1 MFVFCNSAI
10 KYASV
15 YINLSNRESLG
26 CSVVKGPPKYP
37 GIFIQTVKPNG
48 VAEKAG
54 LEIGD
59 QIITINDMS
68 CLSEHM
74 TFEQVIEKIKSCKQM
89 KFKVKKNTAIGL
101 ILEQQT
107 ATNKLNRKMLAKKT
121 LLNDLSSSSS
131 CNESASPVV
140 GSHVASTTNSNYSRR
155 SSKSNSCACHLPY
168 YMNKFASSSRH
179 NLTRPDLASLSP
191 AGHYPN
197 AQFSKLPEKC
207 SRSSLSGSSKRSLRK
222 GVAHHR
228 SYTSLLSSNHST
240 FGQRMNG
247 YHSPVCLRH
256 SSSNYYSQS
265 ENDYSMYE
273 LEERNEKKKIDLIVS
288 GKFVGAKNRTDSYGG
303 GYCKN
308 RQFKSK
314 SIKNLNRSS
323 LYDCE
328 KCNCLGYYAGSDC
341 NELDYHKKTGTTF
354 NLPINSNLLKQKLL
368 SNNLSCSNL
377 TFKSPTD
384 IGLSNCQ
391 QLYTMLNSQMNALQL
406 TNCMNDEVKS
416 KSNLELNENLLLNN
430 NTLYEKMRL
439 EKERLAIERKKL
451 ENEQL
456 RLQEEKDKF
465 EREK

>member
-1 MFVFCNSAI
+1 MILICFLLSFFCDLAT

-26 CSVVKGPPKYP
+26 CSVVKGPPTCQ
-37 GIFIQTVKPNG
+37 GIFIQNVKPNG

-59 QIITINDMS
+59 QIITINEMS
-68 CLSEHM
+68 CLPEDM
-74 TFEQVIEKIKSCKQM
+74 PFKEAVERIKNSKQM
-89 KFKVKKNTAIGL
+89 KLKVKKNTAIGL
-101 ILEQQT
+101 ALEQQT
-107 ATNKLNRKMLAKKT
+107 MANKLNRKIAKKP

-140 GSHVASTTNSNYSRR
+140 GSHVASTNNSNYSRR

-168 YMNKFASSSRH
+168 YLNKFTSSSRH
-179 NLTRPDLASLSP
+179 NLASIP
-191 AGHYPN
+191 AATHYPN
-197 AQFSKLPEKC
+197 GQFNKLPDKC

-240 FGQRMNG
+240 YGQRMNG

-256 SSSNYYSQS
+256 SSNYYSQS

-288 GKFVGAKNRTDSYGG
+288 GKFVGAKNRTESY

-314 SIKNLNRSS
+314 SIRNLSRTN

-341 NELDYHKKTGTTF
+341 NELDYHKKSAAF

-384 IGLSNCQ
+384 IGLANCQ
-391 QLYTMLNSQMNALQL
+391 KLYTMLNSQMNALQL
-406 TNCMNDEVKS
+406 TNCINDEVKS
-416 KSNLELNENLLLNN
+416 KSNLELNEDLLLSN

>member
-1 MFVFCNSAI
+1 M
-10 KYASV
+10 
-15 YINLSNRESLG
+15 
-26 CSVVKGPPKYP
+26 VKGPPKYP

-89 KFKVKKNTAIGL
+89 KFKVKKNTAIGQ

-107 ATNKLNRKMLAKKT
+107 ATNKNRKMLAKKT
-121 LLNDLSSSSS
+121 LLNELSSSSS

-179 NLTRPDLASLSP
+179 NLARPEPITHSLSP
-191 AGHYPN
+191 AGQYPN
-197 AQFSKLPEKC
+197 GQFNKLPEKC
-207 SRSSLSGSSKRSLRK
+207 TRSSLSGSSKRSLRK

-228 SYTSLLSSNHST
+228 SYTSLLSSNNST
-240 FGQRMNG
+240 YGQRMNG

-256 SSSNYYSQS
+256 SSANYYSQS

-303 GYCKN
+303 YCKN

-314 SIKNLNRSS
+314 SIKNLARSS

-341 NELDYHKKTGTTF
+341 NELDYHKKTGTAF
-354 NLPINSNLLKQKLL
+354 NRPINSNLLKQKLL

-377 TFKSPTD
+377 TFKSPVD
-384 IGLSNCQ
+384 VGLSNCQ

-406 TNCMNDEVKS
+406 TNCLNEEAKS
-416 KSNLELNENLLLNN
+416 KSNLELNDELLN

>member
-1 MFVFCNSAI
+1 M
-10 KYASV
+10 
-15 YINLSNRESLG
+15 
-26 CSVVKGPPKYP
+26 VKGPPNCQ
-37 GIFIQTVKPNG
+37 GIFIQNVKPNG

-59 QIITINDMS
+59 QIITINDIS
-68 CLSEHM
+68 CLPEHM
-74 TFEQVIEKIKSCKQM
+74 PFREAVEKIKSSKQM
-89 KFKVKKNTAIGL
+89 KLKVKKNTAIGL
-101 ILEQQT
+101 ALEQQNT
-107 ATNKLNRKMLAKKT
+107 VANKLNRKLTKKT
-121 LLNDLSSSSS
+121 VLNDLSSSSS

-155 SSKSNSCACHLPY
+155 SSKSNACVCHLPQ

-179 NLTRPDLASLSP
+179 NLTSLSP
-191 AGHYPN
+191 ATNYPN
-197 AQFSKLPEKC
+197 AQFTKLPEKC

-240 FGQRMNG
+240 YGQRMNG

-288 GKFVGAKNRTDSYGG
+288 GKFVGAKNRSESY

-308 RQFKSK
+308 RQYKSK
-314 SIKNLNRSS
+314 SIRNLNRAS

-341 NELDYHKKTGTTF
+341 NELDYHKKNTAF
-354 NLPINSNLLKQKLL
+354 NRPINSNLLKQKLL

-391 QLYTMLNSQMNALQL
+391 QLYTMLNSQMSALQL
-406 TNCMNDEVKS
+406 TNRINDEVKS
-416 KSNLELNENLLLNN
+416 KSNLELNDDLLLN